1 MVYLSF
7 SETTLSVPN
16 NEIHGNT
23 VTVPICLK
31 VKEGILRGQK
41 ERSGTLRSNT

>member
-7 SETTLSVPN
+7 PETTLSVPN
-16 NEIHGNT
+16 NEIHGNS

-31 VKEGILRGQK
+31 EKDGA
-41 ERSGTLRSNT
+41 S